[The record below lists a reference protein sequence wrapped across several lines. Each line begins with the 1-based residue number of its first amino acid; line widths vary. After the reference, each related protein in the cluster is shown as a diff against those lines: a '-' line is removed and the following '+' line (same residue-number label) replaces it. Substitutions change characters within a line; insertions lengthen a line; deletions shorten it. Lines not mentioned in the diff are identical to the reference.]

1 MDIYLIFESIDYS
14 MSSVMFAFKLNIE
27 KFFKFVICMIN
38 LFFYNIGLNMMI
50 YKIVSESIIQTWEH
64 RWGAGHR
71 LSEG

>member
-1 MDIYLIFESIDYS
+1 MILVYDLKFHNNECIFYFIFESIDYS

-50 YKIVSESIIQTWEH
+50 YKIVSESIIQT
-64 RWGAGHR
+64 
-71 LSEG
+71 